1 MCSVCLHTPCDP
13 RCPNASEPRAVTECI
28 RCKGAIIPGDEYAVI
43 NRMPYCESC
52 LEDMPLS
59 ELVTL
64 MGGDWLKATEE
75 DLDDGSE
82 W

>member
-1 MCSVCLHTPCDP
+1 MCSECLQTPCHP
-13 RCPNASEPRAVTECI
+13 RCPNAKEPRAVTDCC
-28 RCKGAIIPGDEYAVI
+28 RCNGGIIPGDEYAI
-43 NRMPYCESC
+43 IDGMPYCESC

-64 MGGDWLKATEE
+64 MGGEWLRATED
-75 DLDDGSE
+75 DLDDGTE